1 MKTLILRLVFI
12 FSIHFLNWSKTE
24 SLNQAKIVVEY
35 DENSKCKNCPKW
47 ILIEGNYKKL
57 DRKKAKRMYIQSIN
71 NLTTNELDH
80 LFEKQ
85 VPLVLELYGDFSK
98 TKINGYEV
106 FLYSKYQ
113 IVEY

>member
-1 MKTLILRLVFI
+1 
-12 FSIHFLNWSKTE
+12 
-24 SLNQAKIVVEY
+24 
-35 DENSKCKNCPKW
+35 
-47 ILIEGNYKKL
+47 
-57 DRKKAKRMYIQSIN
+57 MYIQSIN